1 MHIDKR
7 SPLGVSASIILALSF
22 CNAAEA
28 DDGFNTTISG
38 YGTIGGTYT
47 GNSAYTYIQNPS
59 EFKATNSQ
67 FDLGVDSRIGAQGT
81 FTYGTDLSI
90 IVQEEAKR
98 RGSDNFS
105 LGTEWAF
112 LQYKPTDDL
121 KLRLGRVALATFLM
135 SDFRE
140 VGYAQTWFI
149 APNEVYGA
157 EPFETLDG
165 GQALWH
171 KALGPVGLD
180 LQGAYGTTSQA
191 VQAGGVSYNVSA
203 KSAYNVSATM
213 SYQNFLVRIAET
225 AVSFPETLPLG
236 PTTVV
241 NYMDH
246 DKFFSAGFQY
256 DDSTAIVLAEWT
268 KRSENDAPVVN
279 LPLSAQ
285 TSWYVAA
292 GWRFGK
298 LTPLVS
304 YAEVKPNESLTN
316 PGVATYR
323 TPSISLRYDVVT
335 NVALKA
341 QFSRAEAADSAYWTV
356 GNLNSSEHVSV
367 FSLGADFVF

>member
-7 SPLGVSASIILALSF
+7 SPLGASVSVILALSLGQV
-22 CNAAEA
+22 AQA
-28 DDGFNTTISG
+28 DDGFTTTVSG

-47 GNSAYTYIQNPS
+47 GNSAYTYVQNGS

-67 FDLGVDSRIGAQGT
+67 FDLGVDSRIGAQAT
-81 FTYGTDLSI
+81 FTYGTDLSV

-105 LGTEWAF
+105 LGTEWVY

-135 SDFRE
+135 SDFRD

-165 GQALWH
+165 GQVLWH

-180 LQGAYGTTSQA
+180 LEGEYGTTSQSLQEGSLSFD
-191 VQAGGVSYNVSA
+191 VKA
-203 KSAYNVSATM
+203 KSAYNVAAAV
-213 SYQNFLVRIAET
+213 SYRNFLLRIAET
-225 AVSFPETLPLG
+225 EVSFPETLPLG

-246 DKFFSAGFQY
+246 DKFLSAGVQY
-256 DDSTAIVLAEWT
+256 DDGTAIVLAEWA
-268 KRSENDAPVVN
+268 KRSENNVPGVN
-279 LPLSAQ
+279 QPLAAFQ
-285 TSWYVAA
+285 VWYVAG

-298 LTPLVS
+298 LTPMVT
-304 YAEVKPNESLTN
+304 Y
-316 PGVATYR
+316 ATYKTGEALSSPALTAK

-341 QFSRAEAADSAYWTV
+341 QFSRAQADNEQYWSV
-356 GNLNSSEHVSV
+356 ANPNSSERVNV

>member
-7 SPLGVSASIILALSF
+7 SPLGVSVSVILALSLGQF
-22 CNAAEA
+22 AKA
-28 DDGFNTTISG
+28 DDGFNTSISG

-67 FDLGVDSRIGAQGT
+67 FDLGVDSRIGAQAI
-81 FTYGTDLSI
+81 FTYGADLSV
-90 IVQEEAKR
+90 IVQEEARR
-98 RGSDNFS
+98 RGSENFS
-105 LGTEWAF
+105 LGTEWAY

-171 KALGPVGLD
+171 VALGPVGLD
-180 LQGAYGTTSQA
+180 LQGAYGSTSQT
-191 VQAGGVSYNVSA
+191 VQAAGVSYDVSA
-203 KSAYNVSATM
+203 KSAYNVSAAV
-213 SYQNFLVRIAET
+213 SYQDFLVRIAET
-225 AVSFPETLPLG
+225 LVSYPQTLPLG
-236 PTTVV
+236 PTTIV
-241 NYMDH
+241 NYMNH
-246 DKFFSAGFQY
+246 DKFLSAGFQY
-256 DDSTAIVLAEWT
+256 DNGTAIVLAEWA
-268 KRSENDAPVVN
+268 KRSENAAPLVN

-285 TSWYVAA
+285 TGWYVAG

-304 YAEVKPNESLTN
+304 YAVGKPSESLTN

-341 QFSRAEAADSAYWTV
+341 QLSRAQAANSAYWTD
-356 GNLNSSEHVSV
+356 GNLNSSDRVTV